1 MVTSPPPKSADICQR
16 LLRGYQFSP
25 SDQAI
30 DDLSVLYAL
39 LDEHFAWFQS
49 HLAASGFT
57 LVRDGGII
65 LLEREQKGLTGEEQQ
80 AVVVL
85 FLLGDLW
92 FEKGGSYQDLF
103 SLPIAWADL
112 DWLRDGYS
120 REYLTQVDISS
131 IDDIER
137 LWRGLSRKGLVSYRP
152 ESRTVTL
159 RDPAARI
166 FTLAR
171 RIHQRLRAAEET
183 NDA

>member
-1 MVTSPPPKSADICQR
+1 MATSPPPKSADICQR

-25 SDQAI
+25 SDQSI
-30 DDLSVLYAL
+30 DDLSDLYAL

-65 LLEREQKGLTGEEQQ
+65 LLQREQKDLTGEEKQ

-103 SLPIAWADL
+103 SMPVAWAEL
-112 DWLRDGYS
+112 DWFRDGYS
-120 REYLTQVDISS
+120 REYLIQVDIES

-137 LWRGLSRKGLVSYRP
+137 LWRTLSRKGLVNYRP
-152 ESRTVTL
+152 DSRTVTL
-159 RDPAARI
+159 REPAARI

-171 RIHQRLRAAEET
+171 RIHQRLRAGEEAI
-183 NDA
+183 DA